1 MKTLTAEERLALHEA
16 RLEAI
21 VARVSAARGAGEYEG
36 MLVAIDP
43 GPERSA
49 WVELGPGGAGRPPRL
64 VGYGWEPNGEVLQ
77 RASSWVERGV
87 DRYVLEM
94 VASYGMAVG
103 AEVFETVFWIGR
115 YYEALSVRGV
125 KAERMFRREVKIHLC
140 GVSSAKDSNVHQA
153 ILDMYPR
160 AGGGKVPQVG
170 TKGQPGPLFGVT
182 GDVWAALGVGI
193 TAYER
198 GHKSKREAQ
207 G

>member
-1 MKTLTAEERLALHEA
+1 MGAVNKRAPLSAEDRLAQHEA

-21 VARVSAARGAGEYEG
+21 VARVAAARGAGGYEG
-36 MLVAIDP
+36 ELVAIDP
-43 GPERSA
+43 GPEQSA
-49 WVELGPGGAGRPPRL
+49 WVEVGSGGVGRPPRL
-64 VGYGWEPNGEVLQ
+64 VGFGLEPNGVVLA
-77 RASSWVERGV
+77 RVPSWVGRGV
-87 DRYVLEM
+87 DRFVLEM

-115 YYEALSVRGV
+115 FYEALAGRGV
-125 KAERMFRREVKIHLC
+125 EAERMFRREVKIHLC

-160 AGGGKVPQVG
+160 VGGGKVPQVG

-198 GHKSKREAQ
+198 GRKS
-207 G
+207 